1 MRGDT
6 HDAGN
11 INNVVNNVTTV
22 VPTSDGNGV
31 VSSTAIMTPTPGMS
45 TSYANVTSKPSRN
58 SMSFRTLI
66 TPAGNGVNVVVPVE
80 SIRAISERFVNTTYG
95 FFLGKRVAYPVVA
108 NYVRSSYATT
118 MIELRVD
125 EELKDTSIVAMP
137 KLVGEGF
144 YMFTIR
150 IEYEWKPL
158 RCAYCKVF
166 GHVQNECPKN
176 IGSDVVK
183 NLKNPCQ
190 APRGVPV
197 GPKV

>member
-1 MRGDT
+1 MKLFQDMQLIQKLRDDQKRMKKVFKDMSRSYKRKSNQDWIKLIEDDLKENWTSLLSYSFIFACRKHYT

-108 NYVRSSYATT
+108 NYV
-118 MIELRVD
+118 
-125 EELKDTSIVAMP
+125 
-137 KLVGEGF
+137 
-144 YMFTIR
+144 
-150 IEYEWKPL
+150 
-158 RCAYCKVF
+158 
-166 GHVQNECPKN
+166 
-176 IGSDVVK
+176 
-183 NLKNPCQ
+183 
-190 APRGVPV
+190 
-197 GPKV
+197 